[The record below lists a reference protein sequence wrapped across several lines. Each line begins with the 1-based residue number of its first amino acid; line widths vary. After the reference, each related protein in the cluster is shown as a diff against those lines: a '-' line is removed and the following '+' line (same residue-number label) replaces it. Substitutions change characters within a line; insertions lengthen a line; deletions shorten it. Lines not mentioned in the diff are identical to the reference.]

1 MGFAESSNAEGNVQT
16 SSESVSHTQEAAV
29 LHSSTEE
36 VKCFFL
42 CPFHPKSVMLT
53 FSLWGVHFS
62 WYLYVSVCVVVWTQ
76 FLEMEHAAVTS
87 PAGDGK
93 QTTDEDDFMSWFPEE
108 GVDGVKDVTLT
119 EEDLLLIDDVLKNL

>member
-36 VKCFFL
+36 
-42 CPFHPKSVMLT
+42 
-53 FSLWGVHFS
+53 
-62 WYLYVSVCVVVWTQ
+62 